1 MRAHFS
7 GTVAVQTQALQLAL
21 NLSDIVTEG
30 KGSMHHSRPIEH
42 GGRVPGNSY
51 LNASN
56 PLQLGRPRR
65 VPMASRPSSRA
76 DGESSFA

>member
-1 MRAHFS
+1 M
-7 GTVAVQTQALQLAL
+7 AVQTQALQLAL

-51 LNASN
+51 LNCLGLLTAWKAKAS
-56 PLQLGRPRR
+56 
-65 VPMASRPSSRA
+65 A
-76 DGESSFA
+76 DGKQAFIEGGR